1 MDAAWWIGISSAA
14 WLGILTAIS
23 PCPLATNIA
32 AISFISKKID
42 RPSYVLTSGLVY
54 TFGRLLTYV
63 VLAVLLVN
71 ALLEAPKLS
80 VFLQNYI
87 NMFLAPLLIL
97 AGMYLLELISFG
109 IDFSVGKEKAQKLA
123 DKGGLAASFVLGVL
137 FALSFC
143 PVSAA
148 LFFVTLIPL
157 AVKFDSGILFP
168 SVYGAGTG
176 LPVVVFSVLVSL
188 GASRAA
194 AAFNKISRF
203 EKWARYVT
211 GTVFILAGIYMS
223 LEYIF
228 KVL

>member
-1 MDAAWWIGISSAA
+1 MDSVFWLGLSSAV

-42 RPSYVLTSGLVY
+42 RPAYVLTSGLVY
-54 TFGRLLTYV
+54 TFGRLITYV

-71 ALLEAPKLS
+71 AMLEAPELS
-80 VFLQNYI
+80 VFLQKYI

-97 AGMYLLELISFG
+97 AGMYLVELLSFG
-109 IDFSVGKEKAQKLA
+109 IDFSVGKGRAEKLA
-123 DKGGLAASFVLGVL
+123 DKGGLAASFGLGVI

-157 AVKFDSGILFP
+157 AVKFESGVLFP
-168 SVYGAGTG
+168 SVYGIGTG
-176 LPVVVFSVLVSL
+176 LPVVVFAVLVSL
-188 GASRAA
+188 GASKAA
-194 AAFNKISRF
+194 AAFSKVSKF

-211 GTVFILAGIYMS
+211 GTVFILAGIYLS
-223 LEYIF
+223 LEYIYE
-228 KVL
+228 VL